1 MNIDASLLEMGP
13 AQMYVYEKPAAVLV
27 TALVGV
33 DNDLRIEAQK
43 GGVAGNSITIE
54 LIDPPGNN
62 VPASV
67 AVVGTAISVTL
78 ATDGT
83 STIVSTAKQVR
94 DLLNADLK
102 VFSLVKTTLKGPDD
116 GTGLV
121 TALAATPLAGGS
133 DTAVAVDL
141 GALGDDVQVTVATEA
156 GVLTAAQTGTIPQK
170 KVVTGGRFQ
179 IAVPLKQMSLANWQR
194 AFPNSVLFD
203 DGNGKQK
210 LAFRSRVG
218 LDLRS
223 IAKKL
228 EIRKV
233 VGGVE
238 STAPKDILIVYEA
251 SPVDGDVL
259 VPYQPTEQRVITA
272 TFEAWPDSA
281 GEWGSYGDQDL

>member
-1 MNIDASLLEMGP
+1 MNIQADLLEMGP
-13 AQMYVYEKPAAVLV
+13 ANIYVYEKPAAVLV
-27 TALVGV
+27 TNLTGTE
-33 DNDLRIEAQK
+33 NDLRLEAQK
-43 GGVAGNSITIE
+43 GGVAGNSITLTIVVA
-54 LIDPPGNN
+54 GNN
-62 VPASV
+62 TPLSV
-67 AVVGTAISVTL
+67 SVVGTAITVNS
-78 ATDGT
+78 ATDGGGLAT
-83 STIVSTAKQVR
+83 STAKQVR
-94 DLLNADLK
+94 DALNANAQA
-102 VFSLVKTTLKGPDD
+102 FSLVKTTLKGPDL
-116 GTGLV
+116 GTGV
-121 TALAATPLAGGS
+121 VVALASTPLVGGS
-133 DTAVAVDL
+133 DTAVAVDI
-141 GALGDDVQVTVATEA
+141 GALGDDVQVAVGTEA

-170 KVVTGGRFQ
+170 KVVSGGRFQ
-179 IAVPLKQMSLANWQR
+179 ITIPFKQMSLANWQR

-233 VGGVE
+233 TGGVE